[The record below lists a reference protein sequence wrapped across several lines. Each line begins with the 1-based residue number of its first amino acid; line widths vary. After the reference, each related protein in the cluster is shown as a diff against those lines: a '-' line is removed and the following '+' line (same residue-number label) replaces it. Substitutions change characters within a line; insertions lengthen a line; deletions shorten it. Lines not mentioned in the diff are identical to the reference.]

1 METSS
6 AENMAT
12 MVDAAFTLN
21 LAGPTANGVVRLDP
35 KRSRIRGSSMKVDVH
50 TAMDDHG
57 SANSPNQEDPL
68 RILAPAQKKLT
79 TLESQRVM
87 SVVDETM
94 KRLEGVLLLP
104 ALLDSLDRFSVSLG
118 SELVTLLEDYRRLV
132 EEYKRLE
139 ASLEAQGIEPKVE
152 GSMSTVEGSSARLLE
167 TTHSSSHVVRLGGIG
182 EQSPMGSATS
192 LHSNATLSAT
202 SRPHR
207 LEPIASSQLLL
218 DEEATEEKFQELRIQ
233 LRHVV
238 RCILRALAKN
248 PSTASILQTLAAER
262 SKTSSQLVKIVT

>member
-1 METSS
+1 
-6 AENMAT
+6 MAAI
-12 MVDAAFTLN
+12 VDAPFTLN
-21 LAGPTANGVVRLDP
+21 LAGPTAHGVVRLDP
-35 KRSRIRGSSMKVDVH
+35 KRSRLRRSSMKADVH

-79 TLESQRVM
+79 TIESQRVM

-94 KRLEGVLLLP
+94 KRLEGVLLFP
-104 ALLDSLDRFSVSLG
+104 ALLESLDRFSVSLG
-118 SELVTLLEDYRRLV
+118 SELVTLLEDYCRLV

-139 ASLEAQGIEPKVE
+139 AGLEAQGIEPKVE

-167 TTHSSSHVVRLGGIG
+167 ATHSSGHVVKFGLGIG
-182 EQSPMGSATS
+182 EQSPMGSANS
-192 LHSNATLSAT
+192 LHGDANLTT
-202 SRPHR
+202 TKPHR
-207 LEPIASSQLLL
+207 LEPIAGSQLIL
-218 DEEATEEKFQELRIQ
+218 DEEATEEKFQELRIR

-238 RCILRALAKN
+238 RCILRALAKS

-262 SKTSSQLVKIVT
+262 SKTSSRLVKTVT

>member
-1 METSS
+1 
-6 AENMAT
+6 
-12 MVDAAFTLN
+12 
-21 LAGPTANGVVRLDP
+21 
-35 KRSRIRGSSMKVDVH
+35 MKVDVNA
-50 TAMDDHG
+50 AMDDHG

-79 TLESQRVM
+79 TIESQRVM

-104 ALLDSLDRFSVSLG
+104 ALLESLDRFSVSLG

-139 ASLEAQGIEPKVE
+139 ASLEAQGIQPKIE

-167 TTHSSSHVVRLGGIG
+167 AAHSSGHNVRLGGIYIG
-182 EQSPMGSATS
+182 QQSPMGSTS
-192 LHSNATLSAT
+192 SLQHSEVNLTT
-202 SRPHR
+202 TRPHR
-207 LEPIASSQLLL
+207 LEPIASSQLIL
-218 DEEATEEKFQELRIQ
+218 DEEATEEKFHELRVRV
-233 LRHVV
+233 RHVV

-248 PSTASILQTLAAER
+248 PSTASILQTLATER
-262 SKTSSQLVKIVT
+262 SKTSSRLVKTAT

>member
-1 METSS
+1 
-6 AENMAT
+6 
-12 MVDAAFTLN
+12 
-21 LAGPTANGVVRLDP
+21 
-35 KRSRIRGSSMKVDVH
+35 MKVDVH

-79 TLESQRVM
+79 TIESQRVM

-104 ALLDSLDRFSVSLG
+104 ALLESLDRFSVSLG

-139 ASLEAQGIEPKVE
+139 ASLEAQGIEPKIE

-167 TTHSSSHVVRLGGIG
+167 ATHSSRHYVRLGGIHIG
-182 EQSPMGSATS
+182 ERSPMGSTS
-192 LHSNATLSAT
+192 SLQHSEANLTT
-202 SRPHR
+202 TRPHR
-207 LEPIASSQLLL
+207 LEPIASSQLIL
-218 DEEATEEKFQELRIQ
+218 DEEATEEKFHELRVRV
-233 LRHVV
+233 RHVV

-248 PSTASILQTLAAER
+248 PSTTSILQTLEAER
-262 SKTSSQLVKIVT
+262 SKTSNWLVKTAM

>member
-1 METSS
+1 
-6 AENMAT
+6 MAAI
-12 MVDAAFTLN
+12 VDAPFSLN
-21 LAGPTANGVVRLDP
+21 LAGPTANGLVRLDP
-35 KRSRIRGSSMKVDVH
+35 KRSRLRGSSMKVDVH
-50 TAMDDHG
+50 ATMDDHG

-68 RILAPAQKKLT
+68 RTLAPAQKKLT
-79 TLESQRVM
+79 TIESQRVM

-94 KRLEGVLLLP
+94 KRLEGVLLFP

-139 ASLEAQGIEPKVE
+139 TSLEAQGIEPKIE
-152 GSMSTVEGSSARLLE
+152 GSMSTMDGSSARLLE
-167 TTHSSSHVVRLGGIG
+167 ATHSSRHNIAKLGGIG
-182 EQSPMGSATS
+182 EQSPMGSTS
-192 LHSNATLSAT
+192 SLQHSEANLIT

-207 LEPIASSQLLL
+207 LEPIASSQLIL
-218 DEEATEEKFQELRIQ
+218 DEEATEERFHELRVRV
-233 LRHVV
+233 RHVV

-262 SKTSSQLVKIVT
+262 SKTSSQLVKTAT

>member
-1 METSS
+1 
-6 AENMAT
+6 MAA
-12 MVDAAFTLN
+12 MIEAPFTLN

-35 KRSRIRGSSMKVDVH
+35 KRSRLRGSSMKADIH
-50 TAMDDHG
+50 TSMDDHG

-68 RILAPAQKKLT
+68 RILAPAQKKLST
-79 TLESQRVM
+79 IESQRVM

-104 ALLDSLDRFSVSLG
+104 VLLESLDRFSVSLG
-118 SELVTLLEDYRRLV
+118 SELVTLLEEYRRLV

-167 TTHSSSHVVRLGGIG
+167 ATHSSGHIVKLGGIG
-182 EQSPMGSATS
+182 EQSPMGSASS
-192 LHSNATLSAT
+192 LHSDASLSAAKP
-202 SRPHR
+202 RR
-207 LEPIASSQLLL
+207 LEPIASSQLIL
-218 DEEATEEKFQELRIQ
+218 DEEATEEKFQELRIH

-248 PSTASILQTLAAER
+248 PSTSSILQTLAAER
-262 SKTSSQLVKIVT
+262 SKTSSRLVKTVT